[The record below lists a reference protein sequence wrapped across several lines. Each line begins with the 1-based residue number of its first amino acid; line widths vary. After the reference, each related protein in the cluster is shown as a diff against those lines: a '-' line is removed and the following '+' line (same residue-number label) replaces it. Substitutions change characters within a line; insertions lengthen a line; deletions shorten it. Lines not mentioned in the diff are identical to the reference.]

1 MTRTEIWLRLMHVSE
16 LYGDAMLSIANL
28 LIQQRQI
35 DKTLLQNAGLTSR
48 QAERFLTVPQKA
60 LDDAQHWLE
69 QPHHHLILA
78 GSARYP
84 AQLNAIAD
92 YPGAFFVAGDPECL
106 QNFQLGVVGSRTPSW
121 YGERWG
127 AFVL

>member
-60 LDDAQHWLE
+60 LDDA
-69 QPHHHLILA
+69 
-78 GSARYP
+78 
-84 AQLNAIAD
+84 
-92 YPGAFFVAGDPECL
+92 
-106 QNFQLGVVGSRTPSW
+106 
-121 YGERWG
+121 
-127 AFVL
+127 

>member
-48 QAERFLTVPQKA
+48 QAERFLTVPQKRWMTRSTG
-60 LDDAQHWLE
+60 LSN
-69 QPHHHLILA
+69 LIT
-78 GSARYP
+78 
-84 AQLNAIAD
+84 I
-92 YPGAFFVAGDPECL
+92 
-106 QNFQLGVVGSRTPSW
+106 
-121 YGERWG
+121 
-127 AFVL
+127 